1 MAEQKNNQTPVGA
14 DFQETWEM
22 AGKYAYPEQGN
33 DEASWNKLQAK
44 ISQSQLTVEKKSIFS
59 RRWAVAA
66 AVAAIITG
74 SVAIMM
80 NISGSHT
87 TEAILA
93 VTRAGEVKEITLS
106 DGSVV
111 RLNANSK
118 LTIAADFNSDN
129 RHIELEGQ
137 AHFEVSRNEELPF
150 TVNSNH
156 LNVTV
161 LGTGF
166 TVTDYPQ
173 ETPAVEVSYGKVRVE
188 ADKKQITLT
197 KNMVARLSNGEL
209 NSSVQSSSCTW
220 VNGKLVFSNASLSE
234 ISTIFKN
241 RYGKGLIWKN
251 SSDKN
256 RLFSGSFADGTPP
269 QAMVETIEKA
279 LTLKLGLE

>member
-22 AGKYAYPEQGN
+22 AGIYAYPEQGN
-33 DEASWNKLQAK
+33 DEAAWNKLQAK
-44 ISQSQLTVEKKSIFS
+44 ISQSHLTVEKKSIFS
-59 RRWAVAA
+59 QRWAVAA

-93 VTRAGEVKEITLS
+93 ATGAGGVKAITLTA
-106 DGSVV
+106 GAAI
-111 RLNANSK
+111 RLNANTK
-118 LTIAADFNSDN
+118 ITIAADFNNDN
-129 RHIELEGQ
+129 RHLELVGQ
-137 AHFEVSRNEELPF
+137 AHFEVSRNEKLPF

-166 TVTDYPQ
+166 TLTDYPMA
-173 ETPAVEVSYGKVRVE
+173 TPAVEVSHGKVRVE
-188 ADKKQITLT
+188 ANKKQITLT
-197 KNMVARLSNGEL
+197 KNMVAQLNKGVL
-209 NSSVQSSSCTW
+209 NSSVQTPSCTW
-220 VNGKLVFSNASLSE
+220 VDGKLVFSNASLSE
-234 ISTIFKN
+234 ISTVFKN
-241 RYGKGLIWKN
+241 RFGKSLIWEN
-251 SSDKN
+251 SIDKN
-256 RLFSGSFADGTPP
+256 RLFSGSFADGTAP